1 MIFSPIE
8 ILLVED
14 DPGDVELTRD
24 SLEDSKLKVNPNV
37 VEAGIQPLDCL
48 SKEGQYE
55 NLRRPG

>member
-1 MIFSPIE
+1 MIFSPIK

-24 SLEDSKLKVNPNV
+24 SPQDSKLKVNPNV
-37 VEAGIQPLDCL
+37 VEAGVQALDCL

-55 NLRRPG
+55 NLRRRG